1 MECAE
6 EVVNSLEVLKCKRD
20 LFIGNFRQ
28 QFMYHGQSNVEI
40 NSMDIC

>member
-20 LFIGNFRQ
+20 LFVVILEQ
-28 QFMYHGQSNVEI
+28 QFMYHGQPNVEI